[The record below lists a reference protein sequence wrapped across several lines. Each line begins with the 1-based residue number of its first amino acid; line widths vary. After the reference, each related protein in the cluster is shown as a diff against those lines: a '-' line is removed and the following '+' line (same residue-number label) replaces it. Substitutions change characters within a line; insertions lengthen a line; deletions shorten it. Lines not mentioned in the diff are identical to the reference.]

1 MSRTTLGQPLSRPVA
16 RFLIV
21 IFALLFTVIAACG
34 DDNNKSKSKN
44 PVPVLAALSPTSA
57 TVGDAAFTLTVTGSG
72 FVTGSTVNW
81 SGAARATTFVSSTQ
95 LTAAIPAA
103 DLVSAGTA
111 QVTVVNATPGGGA
124 SSAVSFLIA
133 ARNPVPVVT
142 SLSPANIVAGS
153 AAFELTVNG
162 SDFLPLATVQWNGV
176 ARPTTFVSGSVL
188 KATIAAADVATA
200 GTAQVRVVN
209 ATPGGGP
216 SAALT
221 FTIENAA
228 PVPVPMPAVTTL
240 APVGVVAGN
249 PAFDLVVSGTGFLQG
264 ATVQWNGAN
273 RVTTFVSAT
282 QVKAAITAGDV
293 ASPISVPVTVT
304 NPAPGGGTSNAL
316 IFVVTAAPMPGVP
329 VPISVAPDGS
339 PPNGPSINGGMGIF
353 ARVAVFA
360 SKASNLVP
368 NDTNGAWD
376 VFLRDTCMDYLTGGL
391 VDGCTPTTT
400 RISVAPDGSQ
410 ANGDSGATVTSPD
423 GPLVVSYSGRYVAFA
438 SSATNL
444 VAGDTNGVDDVFL
457 TDTCVDT
464 WGRPIGGCPLTT
476 VRVSLRNDG
485 SQSTTP
491 ASSPAIG
498 DSGGYVAFV
507 SADPNIVAGDGN
519 GVVDVFLRDVCLGS
533 SSGCTPGTRRI
544 SVGLGATDAD
554 GASGSPAFTGRYV
567 AFTSAATNLVA
578 GDTNGVGDVFM
589 RDTCIGAQTS
599 CTPST
604 ERISLGSG
612 GEQTNGASAE
622 PLVGLP
628 MSDMSGYDYHGRFV
642 VFVSAATNIV
652 SGDTNG
658 VADVFMRD
666 TCRGRP
672 ACTPSTQRVSLTSA
686 GQQIVG
692 KPSKQ
697 PGHMRWDGE
706 EVLFVTAADGVV
718 PNDANGVEDVFMRGV
733 CHDTT
738 ACVRTTTR
746 VSVGKNGL
754 EGNGASLQPR
764 GNHDAWAG
772 PEWATFFSTATN
784 FWPGSVPDPY
794 YGAIFRTTTR

>member
-1 MSRTTLGQPLSRPVA
+1 MSRTTVGQPFSRPVA
-16 RFLIV
+16 RFLSV
-21 IFALLFTVIAACG
+21 ILALLFTVIAACG
-34 DDNNKSKSKN
+34 DDNDKSKN
-44 PVPVLAALSPTSA
+44 PVPVLTALSPTTA

-81 SGAARATTFVSSTQ
+81 SGAARTTTFVSSTQ

-103 DLVSAGTA
+103 DLGSAGTA
-111 QVTVVNATPGGGA
+111 QVTVVNPTPGGGT
-124 SSAVSFLIA
+124 SSAVTFTIG

-162 SDFLPLATVQWNGV
+162 SDFLPFATVQWNGV
-176 ARPTTFVSGSVL
+176 ARPTTFVSGSVMR
-188 KATIAAADVATA
+188 AAIAAADVATA
-200 GTAQVRVVN
+200 GTAQVTVVN
-209 ATPGGGP
+209 PSPGGGS
-216 SAALT
+216 SAALI
-221 FTIENAA
+221 FTVQNAA
-228 PVPVPMPAVTTL
+228 PVPAVTAL

-249 PAFDLVVSGTGFLQG
+249 PAFDLVVTGTGFVQG
-264 ATVQWNGAN
+264 ATVQWNGVN

-282 QVKAAITAGDV
+282 QVTAAITAVDV
-293 ASPISVPVTVT
+293 ANPTSVPVTVT

-316 IFVVTAAPMPGVP
+316 TFVVTMPPMPSVP

-353 ARVAVFA
+353 ARVVVFA

-368 NDTNGAWD
+368 DDTNGAWD
-376 VFLRDTCMDYLTGGL
+376 VFLRDTCMDYLSGGL
-391 VDGCTPTTT
+391 LEGCTPTTT
-400 RISVAPDGSQ
+400 RISVAPGGLQ
-410 ANGDSGATVTSPD
+410 ANGDSGATATSPD
-423 GPLVVSYSGRYVAFA
+423 GPLAVSFYGRYVAFV
-438 SSATNL
+438 SSATNV

-457 TDTCVDT
+457 TDTCTDV
-464 WGRPIGGCPLTT
+464 WGRPIAGCTLTT

-485 SQSTTP
+485 SQSNMP

-498 DSGGYVAFV
+498 DSGGHVAFV
-507 SADPNIVAGDGN
+507 SGDQNIVAGDGN
-519 GVVDVFLRDVCLGS
+519 GVADVFLRDVCLGS
-533 SSGCTPGTRRI
+533 GSGCTPGTRRI
-544 SVGLGATDAD
+544 SVGPGAADAD

-578 GDTNGVGDVFM
+578 GDTNGVVDVFM
-589 RDTCIGAQTS
+589 RDTCIAAEVS

-612 GEQTNGASAE
+612 GAQADGASAE

-628 MSDMSGYDYHGRFV
+628 MGSMSGYDYHGRFV
-642 VFVSAATNIV
+642 VFVSSATNFV
-652 SGDTNG
+652 PGDTNG

-666 TCRGRP
+666 TCRGYP

-718 PNDANGVEDVFMRGV
+718 PDDTNGVEDVFMRGV

-738 ACVRTTTR
+738 ACVRTTTL
-746 VSVGKNGL
+746 VSDNGVG
-754 EGNGASLQPR
+754 GNGASLQPR

-784 FWPGSVPDPY
+784 FWPGSVPSPY